1 MEIPGTERSAT
12 GTHYTTQGLP
22 ASRRRAYWRE
32 ALSRTFGAVDMKVG
46 DEVEH
51 GAIRTSLLGP
61 LQAVAVEGEPHQ
73 AERSRRLVAAS
84 NSDEYVVVKHLS
96 HGTLRVEQ
104 DARETHLTTG
114 TLFMY
119 DMARPVRLTVPERF
133 RTKSLVLPRRALG
146 LSESDFRRI
155 TAVPLGAD
163 TPLGRL
169 VPPLVSRLVDSAAT
183 YQAHT
188 GGSVAAHAVS
198 LIQTLVEEQLGF
210 DLQDTPDAARTTLLR
225 IQAYIGEHLTDR
237 DLTPEAIARHH
248 HMSVRYLHKL
258 FELEGVTVH
267 RWIQR
272 RRLDEC
278 RRALGRR
285 DARDRSIAAVAHH
298 WGFVSATHFSR
309 SFKDAFGVSP
319 REWRN
324 TAGGTTQP

>member
-1 MEIPGTERSAT
+1 MEIPGTEQGGAA
-12 GTHYTTQGLP
+12 THYTTRGLP

-61 LQAVAVEGEPHQ
+61 LQAVTVEGDPHR
-73 AERSRRLVAAS
+73 AERTRRLVAGS
-84 NSDEYVVVKHLS
+84 DNDEYVVVKLLS
-96 HGTLRVEQ
+96 HGTVHVEQ
-104 DARETHLTTG
+104 DTRETCLGAG

-169 VPPLVSRLVDSAAT
+169 VPPLVSHLVDSAAT
-183 YQAHT
+183 YQPHT
-188 GGSVAAHAVS
+188 GGSVAAHATS

-210 DLQDTPDAARTTLLR
+210 DLQDTPDAARMTLLR
-225 IQAYIGEHLTDR
+225 IQAHIGEHLTDR

-258 FELEGVTVH
+258 FELEGVTVR

-272 RRLDEC
+272 RRLEEC
-278 RRALGRR
+278 RRALGGRE
-285 DARDRSIAAVAHH
+285 ARSRSIAAVAHH
-298 WGFVSATHFSR
+298 WGFANAAHFSR
-309 SFKDAFGVSP
+309 SFRDAYGVSP
-319 REWRN
+319 REWRDA
-324 TAGGTTQP
+324 AGRLPQP